1 MIAKVIL
8 LSLCLA
14 SCSASTGS
22 SLRAGRMEGS
32 GRVVETEEVEASLR
46 ESLDAVLR
54 GAKGNTAKQLQTIE
68 ASIWQTYQ
76 ALPKNGL
83 GRLGHRAVRY
93 LVHNYFAREH
103 GWLIN
108 GLEPHG
114 NRDDVSEM
122 HELSILQDKAPA
134 LVESLLEV
142 QRGDHGL
149 LLADTVAM
157 VAALERLIFDE
168 SLTSLHAAYSLNN
181 LTTIQTVNESSLHEV
196 LSSYLLLFEM
206 GEKAGLHDTL
216 AHQKI
221 KHRAAQIGGNWPF
234 LIDFEQDAV
243 MNYDFAQKQQANPFV
258 AKSYTFQEA
267 AEITEGLASGY
278 GKWQNLECSQMK
290 ADLMDLYPD
299 GKGLVPVSKFY
310 SQPDHAAY
318 HFSESMEYLRTIGAL
333 DENLPG
339 EPRVRIANYM
349 IGPSNCIASST
360 YYSVCCLNEC
370 ESLMNELEAK
380 VRKPAEEPGQLL
392 DFVSNMSSSTVDG
405 HRELSQALMRRLHD
419 IASRH
424 GGQVQ
429 LHSRLFA
436 QWMHH
441 VFPNECPYPEMSDD
455 VTVLT
460 PSHWLDKKQQ
470 TSVPKEQREH
480 LVAKAER
487 SSSQANSEIT
497 WSEEDVLHAILPA
510 RPARSTSASLLR
522 LVSQLAMLLGL
533 LRVAVGSW
541 QSIAGAHSAM
551 TGKKQANHLPF

>member
-1 MIAKVIL
+1 
-8 LSLCLA
+8 
-14 SCSASTGS
+14 
-22 SLRAGRMEGS
+22 MEGS
-32 GRVVETEEVEASLR
+32 SRVVETEEVEASLR

-54 GAKGNTAKQLQTIE
+54 GARGSTAKQLQTIE
-68 ASIWQTYQ
+68 VSIWQTYQ
-76 ALPKNGL
+76 ALPKNDL

-103 GWLIN
+103 GWLIS

-114 NRDDVSEM
+114 NRADVSAM
-122 HELSILQDKAPA
+122 HEVSILQDKAPV
-134 LVESLLEV
+134 LVESLLEA

-149 LLADTVAM
+149 SLADTVAM

-168 SLTSLHAAYSLNN
+168 SLTLLQVAYSLNN
-181 LTTIQTVNESSLHEV
+181 LNTTQALNESSVHEV

-206 GEKAGLHDTL
+206 GQQATLHDSRT
-216 AHQKI
+216 HQKI
-221 KHRAAQIGGNWPF
+221 KYRAAQAGGNWPI

-243 MNYDFAQKQQANPFV
+243 MNYDFAQQQQANPFV
-258 AKSYTFQEA
+258 AKSYTFHVA
-267 AEITEGLASGY
+267 AEITEGLASSY

-290 ADLMDLYPD
+290 ADLMNLYPD
-299 GKGLVPVSKFY
+299 GNGLVPVSNFY
-310 SQPDHAAY
+310 TQPDYAAY

-333 DENLPG
+333 DENLEG

-370 ESLMNELEAK
+370 EGLMNKLEVK
-380 VRKPAEEPGQLL
+380 VQKPAEEPGRLL
-392 DFVSNMSSSTVDG
+392 DLVSNMSSSTVDG
-405 HRELSQALMRRLHD
+405 HRELSLALVRRLHD
-419 IASRH
+419 IAGRH

-441 VFPNECPYPEMSDD
+441 AFPNECPYPEVTDD
-455 VTVLT
+455 ATVLT

-470 TSVPKEQREH
+470 TSVPKEQRER
-480 LVAKAER
+480 LVANAET
-487 SSSQANSEIT
+487 SSLQRHAEMT
-497 WSEEDVLHAILPA
+497 WSEEEVLHAILPA
-510 RPARSTSASLLR
+510 RAARRAWGSLLR
-522 LVSQLAMLLGL
+522 SVSQLAMLLGL

-541 QSIAGAHSAM
+541 QSMAGAHSVM
-551 TGKKQANHLPF
+551 KGTKQANQLPL